1 MTRDR
6 ESAVRV
12 IVMAT
17 DFSENADVA
26 LAWAEQVARQ
36 HEATLVLVH
45 AVASEP
51 FAAPESVS
59 WRQRHAADIRA
70 RAKSRLHCQAEAV
83 RRRGLAVDCVL
94 GLGSAADVVIETAD
108 GRGADIVVAGTRGR
122 TGLKRLLLGSTAAH
136 LIRNARCPVL
146 IVHPSDAGTPRPA
159 RRVLVPTDFSEDAV
173 LAANA
178 AARILGVEGADGQLT
193 LLHSYHVEP
202 EATYLPASILMDAI
216 AAADATVKRIIEE
229 RAAALRQS
237 GIRVDTVVWE
247 GEPPSTI
254 VHHAKSLAVDLIAMA
269 THGLSG
275 VDRLFLGSTAEQV
288 VASAP
293 CPVLTVR
300 REVAKSVS

>member
-26 LAWAEQVARQ
+26 LAWAEQLARQ
-36 HEATLVLVH
+36 HQAALVLVH

-51 FAAPESVS
+51 FAAPEFVS
-59 WRQRHAADIRA
+59 WPQRHAAGIRA
-70 RAKSRLHCQAEAV
+70 RAESQLHRQAEAV

-108 GRGADIVVAGTRGR
+108 RRGADIVIAGTRGR
-122 TGLKRLLLGSTAAH
+122 TGLKRLLLGSTAAR

-146 IVHPSDAGTPRPA
+146 TVHPSDAGTPRPA
-159 RRVLVPTDFSEDAV
+159 RTVLVPTDFSEDAI

-178 AARILGVEGADGQLT
+178 AARILGVEGADGRLI
-193 LLHSYHVEP
+193 LLHTYHVAP
-202 EATYLPASILMDAI
+202 EAMYLPASILMDAI
-216 AAADATVKRIIEE
+216 AAADAKVKRMIEE
-229 RAAALRQS
+229 RAAMLRQR

-247 GEPPSTI
+247 GEPTSTI
-254 VHHAKSLAVDLIAMA
+254 VDQAESLAVDLIAMG

-275 VDRLFLGSTAEQV
+275 FNRLFLGSTAERV

-300 REVAKSVS
+300 RQS